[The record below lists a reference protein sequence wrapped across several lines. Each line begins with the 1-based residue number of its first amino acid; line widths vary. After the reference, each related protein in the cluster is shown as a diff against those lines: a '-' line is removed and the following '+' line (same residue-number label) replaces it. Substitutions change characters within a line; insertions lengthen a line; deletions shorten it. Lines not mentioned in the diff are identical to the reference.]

1 MGIDQTGTGERAA
14 INSRAGVARQ
24 RKGDVIRKTL
34 TTPSAREQ
42 QCSEQ
47 AGEHAMRRVGT
58 GIEVHGRGLGCGH
71 GIEVVHFVVVRGGR
85 SYPGSVYPG

>member
-1 MGIDQTGTGERAA
+1 
-14 INSRAGVARQ
+14 
-24 RKGDVIRKTL
+24 
-34 TTPSAREQ
+34 
-42 QCSEQ
+42 
-47 AGEHAMRRVGT
+47 MRRVGM